1 MMTSVSGKAGSWFSV
16 IFMASLL
23 SVSILAD
30 KGRGARLFESPQG
43 THFQEGIHEDIWE
56 LWYRQTAS
64 DEGQP
69 HHSSKGKLRRKLREL
84 RKKLPVYS

>member
-1 MMTSVSGKAGSWFSV
+1 MENRISFYYE
-16 IFMASLL
+16 
-23 SVSILAD
+23 AD
-30 KGRGARLFESPQG
+30 AQG

-84 RKKLPVYS
+84 RKKLPVFAPPEGLRRLFRRLSSAGSKS